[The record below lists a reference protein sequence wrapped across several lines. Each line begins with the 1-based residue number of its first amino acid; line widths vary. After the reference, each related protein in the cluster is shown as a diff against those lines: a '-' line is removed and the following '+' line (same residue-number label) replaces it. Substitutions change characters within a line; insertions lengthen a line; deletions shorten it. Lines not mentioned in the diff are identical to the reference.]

1 MKILLLGP
9 PGAGKGTQ
17 ARFIGEHFNIPQIA
31 TGDMLRSAV
40 KEGSDLGLKVKA
52 VMDAG
57 KLVSDDL
64 MIALVKKR
72 ILEDD
77 CRDGFLLDGFPRTI
91 PQAEAMNDADILLDD
106 VIEIKVPDAVI
117 VDRLSGRR
125 VHPGSG
131 RTYHLTFCPPA
142 VEGIDDETGEPLIQR
157 KDDLAETVLKR
168 LGVYH
173 AQTEQLVNFYRA
185 RNEVSGVRF
194 NEIDGEQSV
203 EEVRR
208 VILEKLLAPK
218 EH

>member
-1 MKILLLGP
+1 
-9 PGAGKGTQ
+9 
-17 ARFIGEHFNIPQIA
+17 
-31 TGDMLRSAV
+31 
-40 KEGSDLGLKVKA
+40 
-52 VMDAG
+52 MDANT
-57 KLVSDDL
+57 KNENTYDRSMSDDL

-142 VEGIDDETGEPLIQR
+142 VEGIDLRIFPSAYVQR
-157 KDDLAETVLKR
+157 LAKT
-168 LGVYH
+168 
-173 AQTEQLVNFYRA
+173 
-185 RNEVSGVRF
+185 
-194 NEIDGEQSV
+194 D
-203 EEVRR
+203 
-208 VILEKLLAPK
+208 
-218 EH
+218 